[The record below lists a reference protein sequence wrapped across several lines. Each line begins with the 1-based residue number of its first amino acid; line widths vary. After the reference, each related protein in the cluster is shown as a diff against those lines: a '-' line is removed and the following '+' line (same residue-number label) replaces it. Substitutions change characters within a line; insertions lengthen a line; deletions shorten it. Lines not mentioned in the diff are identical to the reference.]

1 VAGQRSIKSRRQCLL
16 AVAIV
21 GVMPGSFQLYA
32 TEADPGP
39 SQPPAQ
45 TERPPQ
51 SDTRDRNVY
60 LDGQSSD
67 RGLIKKFTTN
77 VLLDQKDI
85 WTSPFHL
92 SRSSA
97 KWWILAGVGTAALIA
112 ADHPVSQALPFSG
125 NSTNF
130 GTAASRAGQW
140 YTVFPAAG
148 VFLATGKALHN
159 EKLEETGILGFEA
172 LVDADVVTNVVK
184 FVARRERPGAGDRG
198 GHFETGGSSFPS
210 GHSTQAWALA
220 TVVASEYGDHKW
232 VPYLSY
238 GYAALVDVSR
248 VLSQEHFTSDVFVGS
263 AIGFFIGRYVVHT
276 QRLHREHLHSGRS
289 KLFMPAV
296 FPCLSPVQK
305 TVTLSWAY

>member
-1 VAGQRSIKSRRQCLL
+1 
-16 AVAIV
+16 
-21 GVMPGSFQLYA
+21 MPGSFRLYA
-32 TEADPGP
+32 TEADQGP

-45 TERPPQ
+45 TGRPPQ

-67 RGLIKKFTTN
+67 RGFVKKFTTN

-85 WTSPFHL
+85 WTSPFHI

-97 KWWILAGVGTAALIA
+97 KWWILAGMGTAALIA

-125 NSTNF
+125 SSTDF
-130 GTAASRAGQW
+130 GTDASRAAQW

-148 VFLATGKALHN
+148 MFLATGKALHN
-159 EKLEETGILGFEA
+159 KRLEETGVLGLQA

-184 FVARRERPGAGDRG
+184 VVARRERPGAGDHG

-232 VPYLSY
+232 VPYVSY
-238 GYAALVDVSR
+238 GYAALIDVSR

-263 AIGFFIGRYVVHT
+263 AIGFFIGRYVVHI
-276 QRLHREHLHSGRS
+276 QRAHRKH
-289 KLFMPAV
+289 FTTAV
-296 FPCLSPVQK
+296 SP
-305 TVTLSWAY
+305 